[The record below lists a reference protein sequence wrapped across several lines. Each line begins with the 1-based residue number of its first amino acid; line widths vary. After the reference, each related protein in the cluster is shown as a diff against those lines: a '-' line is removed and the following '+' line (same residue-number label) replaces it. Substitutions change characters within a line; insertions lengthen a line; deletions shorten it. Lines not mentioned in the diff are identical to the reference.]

1 MGKRELL
8 LIVAFLVTGMV
19 VYQVAAPARP
29 ESESRFSFS
38 RMLEGLRRELREN
51 SAEAEHTN
59 ETAIPVAAAVA
70 ELRVT
75 DVRSVTIVGEER
87 ADIAASLQVHSTGV
101 DEADALAL
109 AKRTAVKVDQTGS
122 VVNVKVEYPVE
133 GQQRAGLTLKIPKR
147 LSVRLTDIR
156 GTTELDGIQN
166 LTLDEGRGELTVTNL
181 PGELRGSFQ
190 GGRLRAESVGSA
202 RLTARRAEIEIDRIE
217 REASLDLSGGS
228 LNVTRVGG
236 RLELTTNR
244 VEVEIE
250 EAAGEVRANLAEGRI
265 ELGGVRHEAR
275 IDGRRTEV
283 TIQLEQ
289 PVPVTAF
296 TNEEPLTVRLPAEGG
311 MTIDATSTGGEILVP
326 ETLRDSLR
334 VEKTTDEQRTR
345 GAIRGGGPAISLR
358 VTRGDVVLKQ

>member
-29 ESESRFSFS
+29 ESESRFSLS
-38 RMLEGLRRELREN
+38 RMVEGLRRELRAN

-59 ETAIPVAAAVA
+59 ESAIPVAPGVA
-70 ELRVT
+70 ELRVAE
-75 DVRSVTIVGEER
+75 VRSITIVGEER
-87 ADIAASLQVHSTGV
+87 DDIAASLLVHSTGV
-101 DEADALAL
+101 DGADALAL

-122 VVNVKVEYPVE
+122 VVDLKVEYPVE
-133 GQQRAGLTLKIPKR
+133 GQQRAELTLKVPKQ

-156 GTTELDGIQN
+156 GTTQLDGIQN

-190 GGRLRAESVGSA
+190 GGRLRAERVGST
-202 RLTARRAEIEIDRIE
+202 RLTARRAEIEIDRIDKD
-217 REASLDLSGGS
+217 AALDLSGGS
-228 LNVTRVGG
+228 LNVKHVGG

-250 EAAGEVRANLAEGRI
+250 EAVGEVRANLVEGRI
-265 ELGGVRHEAR
+265 EIGGIRQEAR

-283 TIQLEQ
+283 TIELAE
-289 PVPVTAF
+289 PVPVTAV

-311 MTIDATSTGGEILVP
+311 VTIDATSTGGEIRVP
-326 ETLRDSLR
+326 EALRDSLR
-334 VEKTTDEQRTR
+334 VEKGPDEQRMR
-345 GAIRGGGPAISLR
+345 GVIGDGGPAISLR

>member
-19 VYQVAAPARP
+19 VYQIAAPARP

-38 RMLEGLRRELREN
+38 RMVEGLRRELREN

-59 ETAIPVAAAVA
+59 ETAIPVAAEVA
-70 ELRVT
+70 ELRVAE
-75 DVRSVTIVGEER
+75 VRSIDIVGEER
-87 ADIAASLQVHSTGV
+87 ADIAASLRVHSTGV

-122 VVNVKVEYPVE
+122 VVDVKVEYPVE
-133 GQQRAGLTLKIPKR
+133 GQQRAELTLRIPKR

-166 LTLDEGRGELTVTNL
+166 LTLDDSRGELTVTNL
-181 PGELRGSFQ
+181 PGELRGSLQ

-217 REASLDLSGGS
+217 KEASLDLSGGS
-228 LNVTRVGG
+228 LNVKRIGG

-283 TIQLEQ
+283 TIQLQQ

-326 ETLRDSLR
+326 DTLRDSLR
-334 VEKTTDEQRTR
+334 VEKTADEQRTR
-345 GAIRGGGPAISLR
+345 GVIRGGGPAISLR